1 MQKPN
6 ASLFLKYFLNEKAT
20 YKLYKI
26 AEMENNLDRN
36 DLIYKTS
43 NVKKDKI

>member
-1 MQKPN
+1 MQKPI
-6 ASLFLKYFLNEKAT
+6 ASLFSKYFLNEKAT

-26 AEMENNLDRN
+26 AEMEKSLDRN
-36 DLIYKTS
+36 DLIYKTG